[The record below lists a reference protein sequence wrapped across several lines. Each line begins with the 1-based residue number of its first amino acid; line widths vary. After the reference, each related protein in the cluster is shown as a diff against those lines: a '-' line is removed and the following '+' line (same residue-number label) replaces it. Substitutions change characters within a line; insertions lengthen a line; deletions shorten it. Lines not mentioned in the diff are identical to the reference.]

1 VTAPVASATS
11 INSSGANDPRAR
23 RGGKKRKVEWKAYLY
38 ILPAFVLFAVFLGVP
53 AVQTAQY
60 SLFKWNG
67 IGPSTWVGLQN
78 YAELFTDS
86 VLRSS
91 FLHAGVL
98 IFFYAVIPLVLALFL
113 TAIISRGANLR
124 GMSVF
129 RTLLFLPQVVAS
141 VVVAT
146 IWVAIYSPDG
156 LINQLLR
163 LVGLGSLTRAWL
175 GDFDTALPAVGI
187 IGSWLGIG
195 LCLVLFLSGVANIQP
210 ELFEAARIDGAGPVG
225 EFFSITLPALRG
237 QIAGGLD
244 ANRGGGVE
252 DVRPGLH
259 HDPRRSRHE
268 HHAAGVRGVQPGL
281 QHRQG
286 RFGGGRRDRA
296 DSAHPGCHGADP
308 EDPTG
313 RGRMKANLRGA
324 RGVSLRE

>member
-11 INSSGANDPRAR
+11 VNSSGAKDPRAR

-60 SLFKWNG
+60 SLFRWNG

-98 IFFYAVIPLVLALFL
+98 IFFYAVIPVGLALFL
-113 TAIISRGANLR
+113 TSIISRGANLR

-146 IWVAIYSPDG
+146 TWVAIYSPEG
-156 LINQLLR
+156 LSNQLLR

-237 QIAGGLD
+237 QIAVALTLTVVAALKTFD
-244 ANRGGGVE
+244 LVYITTRGGPGTSTTLPAFEAYNRAFNTGKVGSAAAVAILLTAIILVVTVLIQKIQPDEVE
-252 DVRPGLH
+252 
-259 HDPRRSRHE
+259 
-268 HHAAGVRGVQPGL
+268 
-281 QHRQG
+281 
-286 RFGGGRRDRA
+286 
-296 DSAHPGCHGADP
+296 
-308 EDPTG
+308 
-313 RGRMKANLRGA
+313 
-324 RGVSLRE
+324 

>member
-1 VTAPVASATS
+1 MTAPVASATS
-11 INSSGANDPRAR
+11 VNSSGPNDPRAR

-113 TAIISRGANLR
+113 TAIISRGANLS
-124 GMSVF
+124 GMSLF

-146 IWVAIYSPDG
+146 TWVAIYSPDG
-156 LINQLLR
+156 LSNQLLR

-237 QIAGGLD
+237 QIAVALTLTVVAALKTFD
-244 ANRGGGVE
+244 LVYVTTRGGPGTSTTLPAFEAYNRAFNTGKVGSAAAVAIVLTVIILIVTVLIQKIQPDEVE
-252 DVRPGLH
+252 
-259 HDPRRSRHE
+259 
-268 HHAAGVRGVQPGL
+268 
-281 QHRQG
+281 
-286 RFGGGRRDRA
+286 
-296 DSAHPGCHGADP
+296 
-308 EDPTG
+308 
-313 RGRMKANLRGA
+313 
-324 RGVSLRE
+324 

>member
-1 VTAPVASATS
+1 MTAPVASATS
-11 INSSGANDPRAR
+11 VDSSGASNSRAR
-23 RGGKKRKVEWKAYLY
+23 RTGKKRKVQWKAYLY

-60 SLFKWNG
+60 SLYRWNG

-78 YAELFTDS
+78 YAELFTDP

-98 IFFYAVIPLVLALFL
+98 IFFYAVIPIVLALFL
-113 TAIISRGANLR
+113 TSIISRGANLK
-124 GMSVF
+124 GMSLF
-129 RTLLFLPQVVAS
+129 RTMLFLPQVVAS

-156 LINQLLR
+156 LLNQLLR
-163 LVGLGSLTRAWL
+163 LVGLDSLTRAWL
-175 GDFDTALPAVGI
+175 GDFDTALPAVGL

-237 QIAGGLD
+237 QIAVALTLTVVAALKTFD
-244 ANRGGGVE
+244 LVYITTRGGPGTSTTLPAFEAYNRAFNTGKVGSAAAVAILLTAIILIITVLIQKIQPDEVE
-252 DVRPGLH
+252 
-259 HDPRRSRHE
+259 
-268 HHAAGVRGVQPGL
+268 
-281 QHRQG
+281 
-286 RFGGGRRDRA
+286 
-296 DSAHPGCHGADP
+296 
-308 EDPTG
+308 
-313 RGRMKANLRGA
+313 
-324 RGVSLRE
+324 

>member
-1 VTAPVASATS
+1 MTAPVASATS

-129 RTLLFLPQVVAS
+129 RTMLFLPQVVAS

-237 QIAGGLD
+237 QIAVALTLTVVAALKTFD
-244 ANRGGGVE
+244 LVYITTRGGPGTSTTLPAFEAYNRAFNTGKVGSAAAVAIVLTALILGVT
-252 DVRPGLH
+252 VLIQKI
-259 HDPRRSRHE
+259 
-268 HHAAGVRGVQPGL
+268 QP
-281 QHRQG
+281 
-286 RFGGGRRDRA
+286 D
-296 DSAHPGCHGADP
+296 
-308 EDPTG
+308 E
-313 RGRMKANLRGA
+313 
-324 RGVSLRE
+324 VE

>member
-1 VTAPVASATS
+1 MDT
-11 INSSGANDPRAR
+11 SGANDPRAR

-98 IFFYAVIPLVLALFL
+98 IFFYAVIPVLLALFL

-124 GMSVF
+124 GMSGF

-146 IWVAIYSPDG
+146 TWVAIYSPDG
-156 LINQLLR
+156 LSNQLLR

-187 IGSWLGIG
+187 VGSWLGIG

-237 QIAGGLD
+237 QIAVALTLTVVAALKTFD
-244 ANRGGGVE
+244 LVYITTRGGPGTSTTLPAFEAYNRAFNTGKVGSAAAVAILLTAIILVVTVLIQKIQPDEVE
-252 DVRPGLH
+252 
-259 HDPRRSRHE
+259 
-268 HHAAGVRGVQPGL
+268 
-281 QHRQG
+281 
-286 RFGGGRRDRA
+286 
-296 DSAHPGCHGADP
+296 
-308 EDPTG
+308 
-313 RGRMKANLRGA
+313 
-324 RGVSLRE
+324 

>member
-1 VTAPVASATS
+1 MTAPVASATS

-146 IWVAIYSPDG
+146 IWVAIYSPEG

-237 QIAGGLD
+237 QIAVALTLTVVAALKTFD
-244 ANRGGGVE
+244 LVYITTRGGPGTSTTLPAFEAYNRAFNTGKVGSAAAVAIVLTALILGVT
-252 DVRPGLH
+252 VLIQKI
-259 HDPRRSRHE
+259 
-268 HHAAGVRGVQPGL
+268 QP
-281 QHRQG
+281 
-286 RFGGGRRDRA
+286 D
-296 DSAHPGCHGADP
+296 
-308 EDPTG
+308 E
-313 RGRMKANLRGA
+313 
-324 RGVSLRE
+324 VE

>member
-1 VTAPVASATS
+1 MTAPVASATS
-11 INSSGANDPRAR
+11 VNSSGANDPRAR

-78 YAELFTDS
+78 YAQLFTDS

-124 GMSVF
+124 GMSLF

-146 IWVAIYSPDG
+146 TWVAIYSPNG

-163 LVGLGSLTRAWL
+163 LVGLDSLTRAWL

-187 IGSWLGIG
+187 VGSWLGIG

-210 ELFEAARIDGAGPVG
+210 ELFEAARMDGAGPVG

-237 QIAGGLD
+237 QIAVALTLTVVAALKTFD
-244 ANRGGGVE
+244 LVYITTRGGPGTSTTLPAFEAYNRAFNTGKVGSAAAVAILLTAIILIVTVLIQKIQPDEVE
-252 DVRPGLH
+252 
-259 HDPRRSRHE
+259 
-268 HHAAGVRGVQPGL
+268 
-281 QHRQG
+281 
-286 RFGGGRRDRA
+286 
-296 DSAHPGCHGADP
+296 
-308 EDPTG
+308 
-313 RGRMKANLRGA
+313 
-324 RGVSLRE
+324 

>member
-11 INSSGANDPRAR
+11 VNASGANDPRAR
-23 RGGKKRKVEWKAYLY
+23 RGGKKRKVDWKAYLY

-60 SLFKWNG
+60 SLFRWNG

-86 VLRSS
+86 VLRGS

-98 IFFYAVIPLVLALFL
+98 IFFYAVIPVVLALFL
-113 TAIISRGANLR
+113 TAIISRGANLS

-129 RTLLFLPQVVAS
+129 RTMLFLPQVVAS

-146 IWVAIYSPDG
+146 TWVAIYSPEG
-156 LINQLLR
+156 LSNQLLR

-187 IGSWLGIG
+187 VGSWLGIG

-237 QIAGGLD
+237 QIAVALTLTVVAALKTFD
-244 ANRGGGVE
+244 LVYITTRGGPGTSTTLPAFEAYNRAFNTGKVGSAAAVAILLTAIILIVTVLIQKIQPDEVE
-252 DVRPGLH
+252 
-259 HDPRRSRHE
+259 
-268 HHAAGVRGVQPGL
+268 
-281 QHRQG
+281 
-286 RFGGGRRDRA
+286 
-296 DSAHPGCHGADP
+296 
-308 EDPTG
+308 
-313 RGRMKANLRGA
+313 
-324 RGVSLRE
+324 

>member
-1 VTAPVASATS
+1 MTAPVASATS
-11 INSSGANDPRAR
+11 VNSSGANDPRAR
-23 RGGKKRKVEWKAYLY
+23 RGGKKRKAEWKAYLY

-78 YAELFTDS
+78 YADLFSDS

-124 GMSVF
+124 GMSLF

-146 IWVAIYSPDG
+146 TWVAIYSPNG

-163 LVGLGSLTRAWL
+163 LVGLDSLTRAWL

-187 IGSWLGIG
+187 VGSWLGIG

-210 ELFEAARIDGAGPVG
+210 ELFEAARMDGAGPVG

-237 QIAGGLD
+237 QIAVALTLTVVAALKTFD
-244 ANRGGGVE
+244 LVYITTRGGPGTSTTLPAFEAYNRAFNTGKVGSAAAVAIVLTALILGVT
-252 DVRPGLH
+252 VLIQK
-259 HDPRRSRHE
+259 
-268 HHAAGVRGVQPGL
+268 VQP
-281 QHRQG
+281 
-286 RFGGGRRDRA
+286 D
-296 DSAHPGCHGADP
+296 
-308 EDPTG
+308 E
-313 RGRMKANLRGA
+313 
-324 RGVSLRE
+324 VE

>member
-11 INSSGANDPRAR
+11 VNSSGANDPRAR

-98 IFFYAVIPLVLALFL
+98 IFFYAVIPVVLALFL
-113 TAIISRGANLR
+113 TSIISRGANLR

-146 IWVAIYSPDG
+146 AWVAIYSPDG
-156 LINQLLR
+156 LSNQLLR

-187 IGSWLGIG
+187 VGSWLGIG

-237 QIAGGLD
+237 QIAVALTLTVVAALKTFD
-244 ANRGGGVE
+244 LVYITTRGGPGTSTTLPAFEAYNRAFNTGKVGSAAAVAILLTAIILIVTVLIQKIQPDEVE
-252 DVRPGLH
+252 
-259 HDPRRSRHE
+259 
-268 HHAAGVRGVQPGL
+268 
-281 QHRQG
+281 
-286 RFGGGRRDRA
+286 
-296 DSAHPGCHGADP
+296 
-308 EDPTG
+308 
-313 RGRMKANLRGA
+313 
-324 RGVSLRE
+324 

>member
-1 VTAPVASATS
+1 MTAPVASATS
-11 INSSGANDPRAR
+11 VNSSGANDPRAR

-98 IFFYAVIPLVLALFL
+98 IFFYAVIPVVLALFL
-113 TAIISRGANLR
+113 TSILSRGANLR
-124 GMSVF
+124 GMSLF

-146 IWVAIYSPDG
+146 TWVAIYSPDG
-156 LINQLLR
+156 LSNQLLR

-187 IGSWLGIG
+187 VGSWLGIG

-237 QIAGGLD
+237 QIAVALTLTVVAALKTFD
-244 ANRGGGVE
+244 LVYITTRGGPGTSTTLPAFEAYNRAFNTGKVGSAAAVAILLTAIILIVTVLIQKIQPDEVE
-252 DVRPGLH
+252 
-259 HDPRRSRHE
+259 
-268 HHAAGVRGVQPGL
+268 
-281 QHRQG
+281 
-286 RFGGGRRDRA
+286 
-296 DSAHPGCHGADP
+296 
-308 EDPTG
+308 
-313 RGRMKANLRGA
+313 
-324 RGVSLRE
+324 

>member
-1 VTAPVASATS
+1 M
-11 INSSGANDPRAR
+11 
-23 RGGKKRKVEWKAYLY
+23 EWKAYLY

-60 SLFKWNG
+60 SLFRWNG

-98 IFFYAVIPLVLALFL
+98 IFFYAVIPVVLALFL

-146 IWVAIYSPDG
+146 TWVAIYSPDG
-156 LINQLLR
+156 LSNQLLR
-163 LVGLGSLTRAWL
+163 LVGLDSLTRAWL

-187 IGSWLGIG
+187 VGSWLGIG

-237 QIAGGLD
+237 QIAVALTLTVVAALKTFD
-244 ANRGGGVE
+244 LVYITTRGGPGTSTTLPAFEAYNRAFNTGKVGSAAAVAILLTAIILIVTVLIQKIQPDEVE
-252 DVRPGLH
+252 
-259 HDPRRSRHE
+259 
-268 HHAAGVRGVQPGL
+268 
-281 QHRQG
+281 
-286 RFGGGRRDRA
+286 
-296 DSAHPGCHGADP
+296 
-308 EDPTG
+308 
-313 RGRMKANLRGA
+313 
-324 RGVSLRE
+324 

>member
-1 VTAPVASATS
+1 MTAPVASATS
-11 INSSGANDPRAR
+11 VNSSGANDPRAR

-146 IWVAIYSPDG
+146 TWVAIYSPDG
-156 LINQLLR
+156 LSNQLLR

-187 IGSWLGIG
+187 VGSWLGIG

-237 QIAGGLD
+237 QIAVALTLTVVAALKTFD
-244 ANRGGGVE
+244 LVYITTRGGPGTSTTLPAFEAYNRAFNTGKVGSAAAVAILLTAIILIVTVVIQKIQPDEVE
-252 DVRPGLH
+252 
-259 HDPRRSRHE
+259 
-268 HHAAGVRGVQPGL
+268 
-281 QHRQG
+281 
-286 RFGGGRRDRA
+286 
-296 DSAHPGCHGADP
+296 
-308 EDPTG
+308 
-313 RGRMKANLRGA
+313 
-324 RGVSLRE
+324 

>member
-1 VTAPVASATS
+1 MTS
-11 INSSGANDPRAR
+11 VNSSGANDPRAR
-23 RGGKKRKVEWKAYLY
+23 RGGRKRKVEWKAYLY

-60 SLFKWNG
+60 SLFRWNG

-98 IFFYAVIPLVLALFL
+98 IFFYAVIPVVLALFL

-124 GMSVF
+124 GMSLF

-146 IWVAIYSPDG
+146 TWVAIYSPDG
-156 LINQLLR
+156 LSNQLLR
-163 LVGLGSLTRAWL
+163 LVGLDSLTRAWL

-187 IGSWLGIG
+187 VGSWLGIG

-237 QIAGGLD
+237 QIAVALTLTVVAALKTFD
-244 ANRGGGVE
+244 LVYITTRGGPGTSTTLPAFEAYNRAFNTGKVGSAAAVAILLTAIILIVTVLIQKIQPDEVE
-252 DVRPGLH
+252 
-259 HDPRRSRHE
+259 
-268 HHAAGVRGVQPGL
+268 
-281 QHRQG
+281 
-286 RFGGGRRDRA
+286 
-296 DSAHPGCHGADP
+296 
-308 EDPTG
+308 
-313 RGRMKANLRGA
+313 
-324 RGVSLRE
+324 

>member
-1 VTAPVASATS
+1 VTAPAASATS
-11 INSSGANDPRAR
+11 VNSSGANDPRAG
-23 RGGKKRKVEWKAYLY
+23 RGGKKRKMEWKAYLY

-78 YAELFTDS
+78 YADLFSDS

-124 GMSVF
+124 GMSLF

-146 IWVAIYSPDG
+146 TWVAIYSPNG

-163 LVGLGSLTRAWL
+163 LVGLDSLTRAWL

-187 IGSWLGIG
+187 VGSWLGIG

-210 ELFEAARIDGAGPVG
+210 ELFEAARMDGAGPVG

-237 QIAGGLD
+237 QIAVALTLTVVAALKTFD
-244 ANRGGGVE
+244 LVYITTRGGPGTSTTLPAFEAYNRAFNTGKVGSAAAVAIVLTALILGVT
-252 DVRPGLH
+252 VLIQK
-259 HDPRRSRHE
+259 
-268 HHAAGVRGVQPGL
+268 VQP
-281 QHRQG
+281 
-286 RFGGGRRDRA
+286 D
-296 DSAHPGCHGADP
+296 
-308 EDPTG
+308 E
-313 RGRMKANLRGA
+313 
-324 RGVSLRE
+324 VE

>member
-11 INSSGANDPRAR
+11 VNSSGANDPRAR

-98 IFFYAVIPLVLALFL
+98 IFFYAVIPVVLALFL
-113 TAIISRGANLR
+113 TSIISRGANLR
-124 GMSVF
+124 GMSLF

-146 IWVAIYSPDG
+146 TWVAIYSPDG
-156 LINQLLR
+156 LSNQLFR

-187 IGSWLGIG
+187 VGSWLGIG

-237 QIAGGLD
+237 QIAVALTLTVVAALKTFD
-244 ANRGGGVE
+244 LVYITTRGGPGTSTTLPAFEAYNRAFNTGKVGSAAAVAILLTAIILIVTVLIQKIQPDEVE
-252 DVRPGLH
+252 
-259 HDPRRSRHE
+259 
-268 HHAAGVRGVQPGL
+268 
-281 QHRQG
+281 
-286 RFGGGRRDRA
+286 
-296 DSAHPGCHGADP
+296 
-308 EDPTG
+308 
-313 RGRMKANLRGA
+313 
-324 RGVSLRE
+324 

>member
-1 VTAPVASATS
+1 M
-11 INSSGANDPRAR
+11 
-23 RGGKKRKVEWKAYLY
+23 EWKAYLY

-60 SLFKWNG
+60 SLFRWNG

-124 GMSVF
+124 GMSLF

-146 IWVAIYSPDG
+146 TWVAIYSPDG
-156 LINQLLR
+156 LSNQLLR
-163 LVGLGSLTRAWL
+163 LVGLDSLTRAWL

-187 IGSWLGIG
+187 VGSWLGIG

-237 QIAGGLD
+237 QIAVALTLTVVAALKTFD
-244 ANRGGGVE
+244 LVYITTRGGPGTSTTLPAFEAYNRAFNTGKVGSAAAVAILLTAIILIVTVLIQKIQPDEVE
-252 DVRPGLH
+252 
-259 HDPRRSRHE
+259 
-268 HHAAGVRGVQPGL
+268 
-281 QHRQG
+281 
-286 RFGGGRRDRA
+286 
-296 DSAHPGCHGADP
+296 
-308 EDPTG
+308 
-313 RGRMKANLRGA
+313 
-324 RGVSLRE
+324 

>member
-1 VTAPVASATS
+1 MTAPVASATS
-11 INSSGANDPRAR
+11 VNSSGANDPRAR
-23 RGGKKRKVEWKAYLY
+23 RGGKKRKVQWKAYLY
-38 ILPAFVLFAVFLGVP
+38 ILPAFVLFAIFLGAP

-78 YAELFTDS
+78 YAELFTDP

-98 IFFYAVIPLVLALFL
+98 IFFYAAIPIVLALFL
-113 TAIISRGANLR
+113 TAIISRGANLK
-124 GMSVF
+124 GMSLF
-129 RTLLFLPQVVAS
+129 RTMLFLPQVVAS

-156 LINQLLR
+156 LLNQLLR
-163 LVGLGSLTRAWL
+163 LVGLDSLTRAWL
-175 GDFDTALPAVGI
+175 GDFDTALPAVGL

-237 QIAGGLD
+237 QIAVALTLTVVAALKTFD
-244 ANRGGGVE
+244 LVYITTRGGPGTSTTLPAFEAYNRAFNTGKVGSAAAVAILLTAIILIITVLIQKIQPDEVE
-252 DVRPGLH
+252 
-259 HDPRRSRHE
+259 
-268 HHAAGVRGVQPGL
+268 
-281 QHRQG
+281 
-286 RFGGGRRDRA
+286 
-296 DSAHPGCHGADP
+296 
-308 EDPTG
+308 
-313 RGRMKANLRGA
+313 
-324 RGVSLRE
+324 

>member
-11 INSSGANDPRAR
+11 VNSSGANDPRAR

-60 SLFKWNG
+60 SLFRWNG

-98 IFFYAVIPLVLALFL
+98 IFFYAVIPVGLALFL
-113 TAIISRGANLR
+113 TSIISRGANLR

-146 IWVAIYSPDG
+146 TWVAIYSPEG
-156 LINQLLR
+156 LSNQLLR

-237 QIAGGLD
+237 QIAVALTLTVVAALKTFD
-244 ANRGGGVE
+244 LVYITTRGGPGTSTTLPAFEAYNRAFNTGKVGSAAAVAILLTAIILVVTVLIQKIQPDEVE
-252 DVRPGLH
+252 
-259 HDPRRSRHE
+259 
-268 HHAAGVRGVQPGL
+268 
-281 QHRQG
+281 
-286 RFGGGRRDRA
+286 
-296 DSAHPGCHGADP
+296 
-308 EDPTG
+308 
-313 RGRMKANLRGA
+313 
-324 RGVSLRE
+324 

>member
-146 IWVAIYSPDG
+146 IWVAIYSPEG

-237 QIAGGLD
+237 QIAVALTLTVVAALKTFD
-244 ANRGGGVE
+244 LVYITTRGGPGTSTTLPAFEAYNRAFNTGKVGSAAAVAIVLTALILGVT
-252 DVRPGLH
+252 VLIQKI
-259 HDPRRSRHE
+259 
-268 HHAAGVRGVQPGL
+268 QP
-281 QHRQG
+281 
-286 RFGGGRRDRA
+286 D
-296 DSAHPGCHGADP
+296 
-308 EDPTG
+308 E
-313 RGRMKANLRGA
+313 
-324 RGVSLRE
+324 VE

>member
-1 VTAPVASATS
+1 MTAPVASATS
-11 INSSGANDPRAR
+11 VNSSGANGRRAR
-23 RGGKKRKVEWKAYLY
+23 RSGKKRKVEWKAYLY

-60 SLFKWNG
+60 SLFRWNG

-124 GMSVF
+124 GMSLF
-129 RTLLFLPQVVAS
+129 RTMLFLPQVVAS

-146 IWVAIYSPDG
+146 TWVAIYSPDG

-163 LVGLGSLTRAWL
+163 LVGLDSLTRAWL

-187 IGSWLGIG
+187 VGSWLGIG

-237 QIAGGLD
+237 QIAVALTLTVVAALKTFD
-244 ANRGGGVE
+244 LVYITTRGGPGTSTTLPAFEAYNRAFNTGKVGSAAAVAIVLTALILGVT
-252 DVRPGLH
+252 VLIQKI
-259 HDPRRSRHE
+259 
-268 HHAAGVRGVQPGL
+268 QP
-281 QHRQG
+281 
-286 RFGGGRRDRA
+286 D
-296 DSAHPGCHGADP
+296 
-308 EDPTG
+308 E
-313 RGRMKANLRGA
+313 
-324 RGVSLRE
+324 VE

>member
-11 INSSGANDPRAR
+11 VNSSGANDPRAR

-38 ILPAFVLFAVFLGVP
+38 ILPAFVLFVVFLGVP

-60 SLFKWNG
+60 SLFRWNG

-98 IFFYAVIPLVLALFL
+98 IFFYAVIPVVLALFL

-129 RTLLFLPQVVAS
+129 RTMLFLPQVVAS

-146 IWVAIYSPDG
+146 TWVAIYSPEG
-156 LINQLLR
+156 LSNQLLR

-237 QIAGGLD
+237 QIAVALTLTVVAALKTFD
-244 ANRGGGVE
+244 LVYITTRGGPGTSTTLPAFEAYNRAFNTGKVGSAAAVAILLTAIILIVTVLIQKIQPDEVE
-252 DVRPGLH
+252 
-259 HDPRRSRHE
+259 
-268 HHAAGVRGVQPGL
+268 
-281 QHRQG
+281 
-286 RFGGGRRDRA
+286 
-296 DSAHPGCHGADP
+296 
-308 EDPTG
+308 
-313 RGRMKANLRGA
+313 
-324 RGVSLRE
+324 

>member
-11 INSSGANDPRAR
+11 VNSSGANDPRAR

-98 IFFYAVIPLVLALFL
+98 IFFYAVIPVVLALFL
-113 TAIISRGANLR
+113 TAIISRGANLK

-146 IWVAIYSPDG
+146 TWVAIYSPDG
-156 LINQLLR
+156 LSNQLLR
-163 LVGLGSLTRAWL
+163 LVGLDSLTRAWL

-187 IGSWLGIG
+187 VGSWLGIG

-237 QIAGGLD
+237 QIAVALTLTVVAALKTFD
-244 ANRGGGVE
+244 LVYITTRGGPGTATTLPAFEAYNRAFNTGKVGSAAAVAILLTAIILIITVLIQKIQPDEVE
-252 DVRPGLH
+252 
-259 HDPRRSRHE
+259 
-268 HHAAGVRGVQPGL
+268 
-281 QHRQG
+281 
-286 RFGGGRRDRA
+286 
-296 DSAHPGCHGADP
+296 
-308 EDPTG
+308 
-313 RGRMKANLRGA
+313 
-324 RGVSLRE
+324 

>member
-1 VTAPVASATS
+1 MTAPVASATS

-187 IGSWLGIG
+187 VGSWLGIG

-237 QIAGGLD
+237 QIAVALTLTVVAALKTFD
-244 ANRGGGVE
+244 LVYITTRGGPGTSTTLPAFEAYNRAFNTGKVGSAAAVAIVLTALILGVT
-252 DVRPGLH
+252 VLIQKI
-259 HDPRRSRHE
+259 
-268 HHAAGVRGVQPGL
+268 QP
-281 QHRQG
+281 
-286 RFGGGRRDRA
+286 D
-296 DSAHPGCHGADP
+296 
-308 EDPTG
+308 E
-313 RGRMKANLRGA
+313 
-324 RGVSLRE
+324 VE